1 MITTASW
8 PALCFLIEPHPKV
21 LNGKSIP
28 NACSDSCHYTEK
40 PLAHDVHSARNKV
53 NDLHSVEVSD
63 SATLHRISPNPET
76 DIKPWSKTPSI
87 AQKRYIEAATAS
99 TAVLQF
105 ENDKAKRLKQRVST
119 TPLCLYSCSYLQ
131 CVVTQIFSGR
141 QSSPSILRARSSP
154 PRICHG
160 APTTEPTSPLLQL
173 AILRVLAPLRA
184 ASATRLPRV
193 HNSKARRN
201 PLSATSQATISW
213 MKLSSN
219 ISSVSQPQKI
229 RKHFISR

>member
-28 NACSDSCHYTEK
+28 NACSDSCHCTEK
-40 PLAHDVHSARNKV
+40 SLAHDVHSARNKV
-53 NDLHSVEVSD
+53 NDLHTVEVSD

-160 APTTEPTSPLLQL
+160 APTTEPTHRFYSWPFSEYLLHYVRRQ
-173 AILRVLAPLRA
+173 
-184 ASATRLPRV
+184 RLDFP
-193 HNSKARRN
+193 ACTIRR
-201 PLSATSQATISW
+201 QGGI
-213 MKLSSN
+213 
-219 ISSVSQPQKI
+219 
-229 RKHFISR
+229 HFRRPHRRPFRG